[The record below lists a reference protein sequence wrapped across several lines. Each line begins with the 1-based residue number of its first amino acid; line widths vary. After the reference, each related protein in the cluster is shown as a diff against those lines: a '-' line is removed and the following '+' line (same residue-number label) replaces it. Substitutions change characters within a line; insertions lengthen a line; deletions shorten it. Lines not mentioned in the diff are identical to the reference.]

1 MTCKIILF
9 VNKMAATANEYG
21 IKLLKYITKEKKD
34 VTNIYFYAILNG
46 LVSLSIP
53 LGIQSIISFVMG
65 ATMVTSIYLLIF
77 FVVLGTFFV
86 GHFRLKVLQIIEK
99 IQQKIFVE
107 FSVAFTEKL
116 PKVDLSSSRKY
127 YLPELVNRFFDV
139 QNLQKG
145 ISKILLEIPTALIQI
160 FFGILL
166 LSFYHVWFLAF
177 GGLVVLSVAVIFR
190 YTMESGIKSS
200 IEESDK
206 KYDTAAWIEDIAGS
220 VKTFKMHSENETH
233 LQGTD
238 ERVSEYLDHRTS
250 HFKVLMFQYKT
261 IIAFKVIITLVMLVI
276 GTYLMLDQQLNIGA
290 FIATEIVVLS
300 IMAAVEKLIISLE
313 SYYDIIASYAKLT
326 KVTEL
331 KEESDGDIELSQKSH
346 GTEVELKDVNFA
358 FQDASPILNDL
369 NFKIKSNSLNV
380 VTGNTGAGKS
390 LLLNMLAGF
399 YEPASGAILFD
410 KIPLKNLNKQLFRS
424 QVGLYLENMKVIQG
438 TVLENILLGNSS
450 SDTESILK
458 VSEKIGIE
466 NISHLFSNGFY
477 TDISETDSEIT
488 FSSRKKILL
497 LRTLLGDKRLILLE
511 NPMAGMPEEFQQ
523 KLLQYLHEV
532 KERAT
537 VVIVSSDQN
546 LTAGA
551 DQHLHLDNG
560 TLSIIS

>member
-1 MTCKIILF
+1 
-9 VNKMAATANEYG
+9 MAATANEYG
-21 IKLLKYITKEKKD
+21 VKLLKYITKEKKD

-107 FSVAFTEKL
+107 FSIAFTEKL

-160 FFGILL
+160 VFGILL

-220 VKTFKMHSENETH
+220 VKTFKMHSETETH

-238 ERVSEYLDHRTS
+238 ERVLEYLNHRTS

-300 IMAAVEKLIISLE
+300 IMAAVEKLIVSLE
-313 SYYDIIASYAKLT
+313 SYYDLIASYAKLT

-331 KEESDGDIELSQKSH
+331 KEETEGDIELSQKSK
-346 GTEVELKDVNFA
+346 GTEVEFKDVNFA
-358 FQDASPILNDL
+358 FQEANPILGDL
-369 NFKIKSNSLNV
+369 NFKIQPNSLNV
-380 VTGNTGAGKS
+380 ITGNTGAGKS
-390 LLLNMLAGF
+390 LLLNMMSGF
-399 YEPASGAILFD
+399 YEPVSGAVLFD
-410 KIPLKNLNKQLFRS
+410 KIPLKNLNKQLLRS

-438 TVLENILLGNSS
+438 TVLENILLGNSR
-450 SDTESILK
+450 SDTESILQ

-477 TDISETDSEIT
+477 TDISETDSEVT

-497 LRTLLGDKRLILLE
+497 LRTLLGEKRLILLE
-511 NPMAGMPEEFQQ
+511 NPMAGMPEEFQR
-523 KLLQYLHEV
+523 KLLQYLHEI
-532 KERAT
+532 KESAT
-537 VVIVSSDQN
+537 VVIVTSGQH
-546 LTAGA
+546 LIAGA

-560 TLSIIS
+560 TVRIIS